1 MEGEV
6 VLGNLIIHPIFLFE
20 MNSDKSS
27 FTYRQNQGTRIMLP
41 GYIWYLEGVDE
52 LVVVDAGG
60 DAAYM
65 WSERKIPAR
74 EIQTLG
80 GGLGKYNLRPEDID
94 IVILTHLHQD
104 HVALASYFTKARFIV
119 QKDEIEFARNPHP
132 VFAASYEKRFFDELS
147 FEIIDGDA
155 DIKPGVS
162 VMKSPGHSPGGQSVV
177 VRTAKGTAVISGLCT
192 IRENFEPPQPNSLP
206 VLTPGIHSDPMEA
219 YDSLVAIKKLANTVI
234 PLHDSRF
241 QNVESIP

>member
-1 MEGEV
+1 M
-6 VLGNLIIHPIFLFE
+6 GNVIIHPVFLFE

-41 GYIWYLEGVDE
+41 GYIWYLEGLDE
-52 LVVVDAGG
+52 RVVVDAGG

-74 EIQTLG
+74 EVQTLE
-80 GGLGKYNLRPEDID
+80 GGLGKYNLRPKDID

-104 HVALASYFTKARFIV
+104 HVALASCFTKARFIV

-132 VFAASYEKRFFDELS
+132 VFAASYEKRFFDKLI

-162 VMKSPGHSPGGQSVV
+162 VMKSPGHTPGGQSVV
-177 VRTAKGTAVISGLCT
+177 VKTVKGTAVISGLCT
-192 IRENFEPPQPNSLP
+192 IWENFEPPQPNSLP
-206 VLTPGIHSDPMEA
+206 VLTPGIHSHPLEA
-219 YDSLVAIKKLANTVI
+219 YDSLLAIKKLADIVI

-241 QNVESIP
+241 QNVRSIP